1 MFDPFTAGPIQNW
14 STRDLKIA
22 VFLPGPLPVFVF
34 CLQLESSQWF
44 RWIPALSALHVST
57 FMQSPK
63 QQQGENQNPENKDTD
78 KPLSS
83 IARKGFRNQIISFK
97 AYKNQCK
104 VCIFK
109 VTIWNTF
116 SPPLHVPAFPPVL

>member
-1 MFDPFTAGPIQNW
+1 MRT
-14 STRDLKIA
+14 LKIK
-22 VFLPGPLPVFVF
+22 
-34 CLQLESSQWF
+34 
-44 RWIPALSALHVST
+44 T
-57 FMQSPK
+57 
-63 QQQGENQNPENKDTD
+63 
-78 KPLSS
+78 LSS